1 MKVFF
6 TASQRGK
13 KYFLKNYEKIYEI
26 VKKKGYK
33 ILDDDLLSMPADSFY
48 EKYKPGKRDLFEKFY
63 NNELKNLRDSDIN
76 IFDCSFHSLSI
87 GFIVEKSI
95 NLSKP
100 TIVLYKKDFEPFF
113 LNGITE
119 EKFIIKEYTDSNL
132 NEIVVKALDEA
143 LDLRDKRFNFFIS
156 PDLLNYVKAESR
168 KQGVTMSVFLRG
180 LILKHKNADR

>member
-13 KYFLKNYEKIYEI
+13 KYFQKYYERIFEI
-26 VKKKGYK
+26 VKKKGYN
-33 ILDDDLLSMPADSFY
+33 ILDDDLLTIPADLFY
-48 EKYKPGKRDLFEKFY
+48 QKYKPGKRDVFEKFY

-95 NLSKP
+95 NLNKP
-100 TIVLYKKDFEPFF
+100 TIVLYKKDFVPFF

-119 EKFIIKEYTDSNL
+119 EKFIIKEYNDNNL
-132 NEIVVKALDEA
+132 DDVVNKAIDEA
-143 LDLRDKRFNFFIS
+143 LELRDKRFNFFIS
-156 PDLLNYVKAESR
+156 PELLNYIKAESH

-180 LILKHKNADR
+180 LILKHKNKDR